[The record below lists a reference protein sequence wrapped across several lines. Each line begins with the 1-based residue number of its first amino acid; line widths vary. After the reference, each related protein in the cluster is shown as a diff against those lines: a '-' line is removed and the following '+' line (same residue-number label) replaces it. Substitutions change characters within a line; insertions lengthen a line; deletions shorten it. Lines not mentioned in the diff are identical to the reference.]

1 MTRTQ
6 GAHRLAPGQTDL
18 QQLGALP
25 SSRSRG
31 APRGRRVPIRRIVLI
46 VVLILLAAI
55 VGASALLWSRA
66 SAFNDKVS
74 SASAFSSRLW
84 GPLGGSQ
91 RVNVLLIGHS
101 PGERDGPYLADS
113 LTVLS
118 IDPGSRKTTAIS
130 IPRDLWI
137 QGNAA
142 IPGNGKVNEAFAVG
156 YKAGGF
162 PEAGSRTSRL
172 ISDVTGLRIDGWISL
187 DFLGFAK
194 MVEAVDGITLDN
206 PRTFRWA
213 LGADQLARKEFAGT
227 FRAGELQLTG
237 MDALQFARVRYTD
250 TPIESSDFAR
260 ADRQQL
266 ILAAIRN
273 RLEVGV
279 PGLTRGLALL
289 DALGGRMHTD
299 LSVVD
304 LSLLAEHLTADLRIR
319 LAEGKILEAKRNS
332 VGQYILLA
340 LGRRSAADLRPLRA
354 YIAHALEDPA
364 SAAR

>member
-6 GAHRLAPGQTDL
+6 GAHRLASTQTDL
-18 QQLGALP
+18 APLGALP
-25 SSRSRG
+25 TTRARGVSRR
-31 APRGRRVPIRRIVLI
+31 RRVPIRRIVLI
-46 VVLILLAAI
+46 VVLVLPAVI
-55 VGASALLWSRA
+55 VGGSALLWSRA

-74 SASAFSSRLW
+74 TASAFSSKLW

-118 IDPGSRKTTAIS
+118 IDPGSRQTTAIS

-142 IPGNGKVNEAFAVG
+142 LPGNGKVNEAFAVG
-156 YKAGGF
+156 YMAGGF

-172 ISDVTGLRIDGWISL
+172 ISDVAGLRIDGWISL

-213 LGADQLARKEFAGT
+213 LGADQLARKEYAGS
-227 FRAGELQLTG
+227 FRAGEIDLG
-237 MDALQFARVRYTD
+237 GIDAMRYARARYTD

-266 ILAAIRN
+266 ILGAIRN

-279 PGLTRGLALL
+279 PGLMRGLALL
-289 DALGGRMHTD
+289 DALGGRLHTN
-299 LSVVD
+299 LSVID
-304 LSLLAEHLTADLRIR
+304 LSLLAEHLSPNRRVR

-332 VGQYILLA
+332 VGSYILLA
-340 LGRRSAADLRPLRA
+340 IGRSSASDLRPLRT
-354 YIAHALEDPA
+354 YIARALANPETVK
-364 SAAR
+364 